1 MTSSHEILLCCFWG
15 SIWSSCPPFCETTK
29 FSWNVNLKA
38 ISAGSSIIPIFQYF
52 AVFPFRQET
61 LLKMSEDKQRE
72 KLQKERAKLLEATF
86 ITPPNAEKQI
96 ENGPTS
102 LPETEKP
109 KKERT
114 RMRVPIVRRRR
125 KNENRNE
132 INSNDVKDDSS
143 LTPFQVYYF
152 SFWSRIML

>member
-1 MTSSHEILLCCFWG
+1 
-15 SIWSSCPPFCETTK
+15 
-29 FSWNVNLKA
+29 
-38 ISAGSSIIPIFQYF
+38 
-52 AVFPFRQET
+52 
-61 LLKMSEDKQRE
+61 MSEDKQRE

-152 SFWSRIML
+152 STIIFYKKKIEIEFSDLKKIMICLMKSNRLG

>member
-1 MTSSHEILLCCFWG
+1 
-15 SIWSSCPPFCETTK
+15 
-29 FSWNVNLKA
+29 
-38 ISAGSSIIPIFQYF
+38 
-52 AVFPFRQET
+52 
-61 LLKMSEDKQRE
+61 MSEDKQRE

-152 SFWSRIML
+152 STIIFYKKKKR